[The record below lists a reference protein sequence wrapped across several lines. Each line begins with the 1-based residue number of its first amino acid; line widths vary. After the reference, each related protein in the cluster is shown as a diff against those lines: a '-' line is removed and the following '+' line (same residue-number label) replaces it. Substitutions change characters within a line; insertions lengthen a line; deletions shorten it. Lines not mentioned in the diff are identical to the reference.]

1 MTKLDPLAIN
11 NCTAVTDCTST
22 NDNNTSSE
30 SGISVGETTSSEV
43 YAKGSKMKH
52 ILIQGVEL
60 IDFGIRMINKY
71 LDDVDSSAYSSNED
85 KSIDELSDDN
95 FIENLRTE
103 LITFMSDILLEA
115 DLHACPSPL
124 PLRDKSV
131 LPYHDV
137 ITKSS
142 SNILSTMYNNT
153 DGSIIIPNQIGLL
166 EYDLHT
172 PPRPMRLRDKVIITF
187 DNTEGSIIIPSQNEL
202 LEYDLHSRP
211 CPLRLQDK
219 MVLSTNDVVANYNVN
234 IS

>member
-1 MTKLDPLAIN
+1 MN
-11 NCTAVTDCTST
+11 
-22 NDNNTSSE
+22 
-30 SGISVGETTSSEV
+30 
-43 YAKGSKMKH
+43 
-52 ILIQGVEL
+52 
-60 IDFGIRMINKY
+60 
-71 LDDVDSSAYSSNED
+71 
-85 KSIDELSDDN
+85 
-95 FIENLRTE
+95 
-103 LITFMSDILLEA
+103 DILLEA

-137 ITKSS
+137 TVKPS

-211 CPLRLQDK
+211 CPLHLQGK

-234 IS
+234 ISSITIDDVSDGSNISQVSTYPTCNITSNARCKVIDDGSTYTPCNPVTANSGPLENDLHAQQQPLRLRDKYFHVVNSYQPFPIDGEQGFLFFYDYADYFTSNTLYVE